1 MTSANDPRGF
11 ATGDAGKGAFLDGS
25 MATAWSREAGA
36 LFQNVTM
43 ITPGVDAVT
52 LTNGVRVEWLNSFT
66 YFANRSIYAYDG
78 VSGLAGQGQTNLR
91 VDGLS
96 GSITAGETVYYYD
109 TDGLTVIAQAT
120 IDSVDGNKLHING
133 KVTGFELPPESG
145 GKTMV
150 ANGNAQPV
158 SYTHLTL
165 PTNSRV

>member
-1 MTSANDPRGF
+1 
-11 ATGDAGKGAFLDGS
+11 

-43 ITPGVDAVT
+43 ITPGVDAMT

-91 VDGLS
+91 VDGIS
-96 GSITAGETVYYYD
+96 GSITSGETIFYYNNS
-109 TDGLTVIAQAT
+109 GQVISSAT
-120 IDSVDGNKLHING
+120 IDSVDGNRITING

-145 GKTMV
+145 GKTT
-150 ANGNAQPV
+150 V

-165 PTNSRV
+165 PTR